1 MATTHETEHNGGG
14 HPSLKQ
20 YIFIAILLFAIT
32 IVEFIIIMDFPG
44 PREKVISNALGQP
57 STTIL
62 LFLLSGIKFAI
73 VILFYMHLK
82 FDNKLFF
89 WTFVAGMTLAVM
101 VGLSLIGLFTAIKGG
116 DLRAD
121 DAPYA
126 PCYFDH
132 ERGAH
137 GENVCPTPVPR
148 AASTPHPQVNPLANY
163 SAPPAVVSDGGGG
176 PSAGTLDV
184 SGPPDAGVGEQ
195 LVAQYGCNACHSTDG
210 TTLVGPSW
218 LGLYGTEE
226 SLDDG
231 TTATVND
238 EYIKESVQDPN
249 AKITAGFTAGLMPPT
264 LGVKDEEIPHIIEYM
279 KSLK

>member
-1 MATTHETEHNGGG
+1 MASAHETEHGGGG

-32 IVEFIIIMDFPG
+32 IVEFVIIMDFPG
-44 PREKVISNALGQP
+44 EAEKVIGDALGEP

-82 FDNKLFF
+82 FDNKFF
-89 WTFVAGMTLAVM
+89 LWVFVAGLVLAVM
-101 VGLSLIGLFTAIKGG
+101 VGLALIGLFTAIKGG

-121 DAPYA
+121 DAFA
-126 PCYFDH
+126 EPCYFDH
-132 ERGAH
+132 DLGAH
-137 GENVCPTPVPR
+137 GENVCPEPVAMPT
-148 AASTPHPQVNPLANY
+148 STPHPVVPTIVY
-163 SAPPAVVSDGGGG
+163 TAPVVAIAA
-176 PSAGTLDV
+176 PVADV
-184 SGPPDAGVGEQ
+184 SGPPDAGLGEQ
-195 LVAQYGCNACHSTDG
+195 LVAQYGCNACHTIDG
-210 TTLVGPSW
+210 SDAVGPTW

-231 TTATVND
+231 TTATVNE
-238 EYIKESVQDPN
+238 EYITESIQDPN
-249 AKITAGFTAGLMPPT
+249 ARITAGFTAGLMPTT

-279 KSLK
+279 KSLQ

>member
-1 MATTHETEHNGGG
+1 MATTHETEHSGG
-14 HPSLKQ
+14 HHPSFMQ
-20 YIFIAILLFAIT
+20 YVVIAILLFAIT

-44 PREKVISNALGQP
+44 EREKVISDALDQP

-101 VGLSLIGLFTAIKGG
+101 VGLALIGLFTAVKGG
-116 DLRAD
+116 ELRAD
-121 DAPYA
+121 DAPFA

-132 ERGAH
+132 ERGEH
-137 GENVCPTPVPR
+137 GENVCPTPAPQPT
-148 AASTPHPQVNPLANY
+148 ATPYPGVAPLASYTN
-163 SAPPAVVSDGGGG
+163 PPAVVSEGAAPGG
-176 PSAGTLDV
+176 PVDV
-184 SGPPDAGVGEQ
+184 SGPPDAGIGEQ

-210 TTLVGPSW
+210 SALVGPTW
-218 LGLYGTEE
+218 QGLYGTEE
-226 SLDDG
+226 MLDDG
-231 TTATVND
+231 STVTVND
-238 EYIKESVQDPN
+238 DYIKESIQDPN
-249 AKITAGFTAGLMPPT
+249 VKVVSGFTAGLMPPT

-279 KSLK
+279 KTLR